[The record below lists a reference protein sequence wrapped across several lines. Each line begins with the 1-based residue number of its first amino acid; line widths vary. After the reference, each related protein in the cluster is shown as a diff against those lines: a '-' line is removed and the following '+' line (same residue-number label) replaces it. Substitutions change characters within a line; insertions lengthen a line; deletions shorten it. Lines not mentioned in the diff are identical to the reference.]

1 MATDTG
7 PPKSNGQRN
16 MSDNEIDETEIDLR
30 LAMLRHWY
38 GDLLSEEQ
46 WTEVREGVGEELV
59 EVANA
64 VRAVELG
71 YDDEPLPLFT
81 PYRGE
86 D

>member
-1 MATDTG
+1 
-7 PPKSNGQRN
+7 
-16 MSDNEIDETEIDLR
+16 MSDTEIDESEIDIR

-46 WTEVREGVGEELV
+46 WREVRKGVREELV
-59 EVANA
+59 EVSNA
-64 VRAVELG
+64 IRSIELG
-71 YDDEPLPLFT
+71 YDDEPFPLFA

>member
-1 MATDTG
+1 MPNT
-7 PPKSNGQRN
+7 
-16 MSDNEIDETEIDLR
+16 EIDATEIDLR
-30 LAMLRHWY
+30 LAMLKHWY

-46 WTEVREGVGEELV
+46 WHEVREGVREELI
-59 EVANA
+59 EVADA

-71 YDDEPLPLFT
+71 FDDEPLPLFT

>member
-1 MATDTG
+1 
-7 PPKSNGQRN
+7 

-38 GDLLSEEQ
+38 GDLLSKEQ
-46 WTEVREGVGEELV
+46 WAEVREGVREELI
-59 EVANA
+59 EVADA

-71 YDDEPLPLFT
+71 YGDEPLPLFT

>member
-1 MATDTG
+1 
-7 PPKSNGQRN
+7 
-16 MSDNEIDETEIDLR
+16 MSDTEIHESEIELR

-46 WTEVREGVGEELV
+46 WAEVREGVREELV
-59 EVANA
+59 EVSNA
-64 VRAVELG
+64 IRSIELG
-71 YDDEPLPLFT
+71 YDDEPFPLFA